1 MKPGSR
7 ASSHLANRF
16 SPRQQVNL
24 GIISRAGSKDL
35 KEPLSKFGNVL
46 TMMNSMKR
54 AFFWLS
60 GAGTETLE
68 QCPNWEQRKY
78 VAFGATVLVPCAFAF
93 IACSYALSTL
103 VDDPLTIYPVAT
115 VWALIILTIDRAL
128 LAGYRPFLSWHRKL
142 AQFSLRLL
150 VAVLMGLTIA
160 HPLVLLLFR
169 DTISVEIEKK
179 RATDIDEVRLSY
191 LEPKDRIGVQI
202 DQLEKTVAD
211 LRTDW
216 NESFQAKFID
226 QDREG
231 AEAAI
236 PGLTVEQQE
245 ELDAAITNATAPYSG
260 RLKLIDS
267 QSTELTP
274 LYAKLQTELG
284 FWQTEF
290 ERELN
295 GQRSGLLGEGPRA
308 KSIRSDQLIP
318 RREESKRL
326 GALLEH
332 LTAEKA
338 TLQTQ
343 IREAEQNAIGSF
355 ELRLTEIEA
364 ANRLENERIAT
375 LQRQVESDQA
385 LTFVSQQNVL
395 RETIKL
401 QIDTRLAELER
412 TQNGLADVS
421 AEEKARL
428 TAIAE
433 EPRRDILTQT
443 LALHKLFQ
451 AGNEGGRFALSTYFI
466 LTALFML
473 VDTIPL
479 IVKFFTKP
487 GPYDTLLDRDEI
499 SFDTEHKA
507 YRTSQNR
514 YMDELSGSNLSAVTR
529 NKRLEHALIDGV
541 EHSRAAREF
550 LDSMI
555 EMEKAF
561 EERMRSEQELA
572 AEAGPERLVALEA
585 MKKKFYDDLH
595 HRMEVF
601 FTPQPTPASNSEG
614 PA

>member
-1 MKPGSR
+1 MLISA
-7 ASSHLANRF
+7 ASGILSILATCW
-16 SPRQQVNL
+16 PT
-24 GIISRAGSKDL
+24 L
-35 KEPLSKFGNVL
+35 KELPLLNGNL
-46 TMMNSMKR
+46 FTLMAHTLKR
-54 AFFWLS
+54 LFFWLS

-78 VAFGATVLVPCAFAF
+78 TAFGATVLVPCAFAF

-103 VDDPLTIYPVAT
+103 VDNPFVIYSVAT

-128 LAGYRPFLSWHRKL
+128 LAGYRPFLPWYRKL
-142 AQFSLRLL
+142 AQFSLRLV
-150 VAVLMGLTIA
+150 VAILMGLTIA

-169 DTISVEIEKK
+169 DTITTEIENQ
-179 RATDIDEVRLSY
+179 RASDIEQVRLSY
-191 LEPKDRIGVQI
+191 LEPKEKIGLNIV
-202 DQLEKTVAD
+202 QLEQKVAD
-211 LRTDW
+211 LRTNW
-216 NESFQAKFID
+216 NDSFQAKFIV
-226 QDREG
+226 QDKNE
-231 AEAAI
+231 ASAAI
-236 PGLTVEQQE
+236 PGLTAEQQE
-245 ELDAAITNATAPYSG
+245 ELDAAITNSTAPYTG
-260 RLKLIDS
+260 RLKLVET
-267 QSTELTP
+267 QSAELTP
-274 LYAKLQTELG
+274 LYTKLQTELG
-284 FWQTEF
+284 FWQAEF

-308 KSIRSDQLIP
+308 KSIRSDQLVP

-338 TLQTQ
+338 SLQTQ
-343 IREAEQNAIGSF
+343 IREAEQSAIATF
-355 ELRLTEIEA
+355 ELRLAEIEA
-364 ANRLENERIAT
+364 ANRLENERIST

-385 LTFVSQQNVL
+385 QAFVSQQNAL

-412 TQNGLADVS
+412 TQNSLADVS

-428 TAIAE
+428 TAMAN

-443 LALHKLFQ
+443 LALHKLFDS
-451 AGNEGGRFALSTYFI
+451 GNEGGRFALSTYFI

-499 SFDTEHKA
+499 SYDTEHQA
-507 YRTSQNR
+507 YRTNQRR
-514 YMDELSGSNLSAVTR
+514 YMTQLAGGNHIASTR
-529 NKRLEHALIDGV
+529 NKRLELALADGV

-550 LDSMI
+550 LGSMI

-561 EERMRSEQELA
+561 EEKMRSEQLIAE
-572 AEAGPERLVALEA
+572 EAGPERLATLEV
-585 MKKKFYDDLH
+585 MKKRFYDDLH

-601 FTPQPTPASNSEG
+601 FTAQSGSAG
-614 PA
+614 L